1 MKVRYP
7 INLIS
12 DNVEELLSNVSGL
25 LNATQVL
32 KVPQGAKIDD
42 FSFIGPYNL
51 VKDLYTKYSDDSK
64 SSLLI
69 LIDESAKSTRY
80 AHNKKVIANG
90 VYLPSD
96 YEGNCPFLMLYK
108 RVDVL
113 NGKPIL
119 ISENYL
125 TPGELV
131 VVSETSELFAVLFYN
146 DGEVCEIP
154 DDVQWFCWYSD
165 QEQTELSKSYNVGYK
180 INYDD
185 EYAKNGFQ
193 DGELIILNQPLLNY
207 QESEFSNQLMNW
219 DNPVIHV
226 TPILSSEDIE
236 ELLKQLKLCNAWIR
250 RTGENNI
257 LYTQETFDIWEY
269 AKRDD
274 SPKIFKDLI
283 AKLESDNLLKVM
295 RKLTGMKVNELRE
308 VYAFHMRSN
317 EFITKHADSSLGEQ
331 LLVRFNW
338 LLQSPTGREYDLRF
352 WEGENTEKPIT
363 RYKAIP
369 NSATIFYLG
378 DSTPHDLTPLPEDC
392 DQDRYN
398 LVITFGDL
406 HQA

>member
-1 MKVRYP
+1 MKIRYP
-7 INLIS
+7 INMIS
-12 DNVEELLSNVSGL
+12 NNVEEIISNVSGL
-25 LNATQVL
+25 LNAN
-32 KVPQGAKIDD
+32 KVSKVSQGAKIDD
-42 FSFIGPYNL
+42 VYFIGPYNL
-51 VKDLYTKYSDDSK
+51 VKDLYAKYSDDQK
-64 SSLLI
+64 TSLLI
-69 LIDESAKSTRY
+69 LIDESLKSTRY
-80 AHNKKVIANG
+80 ENNKKIIANG

-96 YEGNCPFLMLYK
+96 YEKNCPFLMLYK

-113 NGKPIL
+113 NGKPVL

-131 VVSETSELFAVLFYN
+131 VVPETSELFAVLFYN
-146 DGEVCEIP
+146 DGEVCQIP
-154 DDVQWFCWYSD
+154 DDVQWFCWYSEE
-165 QEQTELSKSYNVGYK
+165 EQNEPEDTYSITYK
-180 INYDD
+180 INYED

-193 DGELIILNQPLLNY
+193 DGEIITLNQPLFNY

-219 DNPVIHV
+219 ENPIIHV
-226 TPILSSEDIE
+226 TPILSSDDAK
-236 ELLKQLKLCNAWIR
+236 ELLKQLKLCNVWIR

-269 AKRDD
+269 SKRDD

-317 EFITKHADSSLGEQ
+317 EFITKHADSSLGGQ

-338 LLQSPTGREYDLRF
+338 LLQSPTGREHDLRF
-352 WEGENTEKPIT
+352 WKGENTDEPIT
-363 RYKAIP
+363 RYKAIS

-398 LVITFGDL
+398 LVITFGDY
-406 HQA
+406 AN